1 MTPATATRL
10 TADERRDAIVVAA
23 MHAFA
28 EGGYAGTSTESIAR
42 AVGVSQPYLFQLYGT
57 KRDLFLAA
65 VRHGFRRVQLVFH
78 EATKE
83 APPPDQ
89 PDCTKLELMGNAYKR
104 LLSDRDLLRV
114 QLQAYAACGDEDVR
128 QVVREEFAALYELV
142 KRESGAS
149 DEAIASA
156 RNVGDAWP
164 EDAALGAA
172 IKHADLLTTQPAAAR
187 KSDLEALKA
196 AGYTPAGIVSL
207 SQTIAF
213 VSYQL
218 RLIAGLR
225 ALGGLA

>member
-1 MTPATATRL
+1 MTPVTVTRL

-65 VRHGFRRVQLVFH
+65 VRHGYRRVQLVFH
-78 EATKE
+78 EATKDE
-83 APPPDQ
+83 PPPDQ

-142 KRESGAS
+142 KRESGAT
-149 DEAIASA
+149 DEAIHQFFAEGMLL
-156 RNVGDAWP
+156 NVA
-164 EDAALGAA
+164 AALELGGTPETWSLAR
-172 IKHADLLTTQPAAAR
+172 LLRPEQ
-187 KSDLEALKA
+187 LEAISK
-196 AGYTPAGIVSL
+196 P
-207 SQTIAF
+207 
-213 VSYQL
+213 
-218 RLIAGLR
+218 
-225 ALGGLA
+225 GGGV